1 MAATASVLAH
11 CHQRELPRAFV
22 RMVPGRTVS
31 IDAPDLGHDTWKL
44 LPQKAG
50 KKWHVLSKVCFKFR
64 RGLPPK
70 SISHLI
76 GFLKIG
82 F

>member
-31 IDAPDLGHDTWKL
+31 IDAPDLGHDILETASPESWE
-44 LPQKAG
+44 
-50 KKWHVLSKVCFKFR
+50 KVACTE
-64 RGLPPK
+64 
-70 SISHLI
+70 
-76 GFLKIG
+76 
-82 F
+82 